1 MNTNSHNKNMDNN
14 NNQQNFNTPQQPP
27 INPIPSPSK
36 LNNKVI
42 VLVVIVL
49 VVIAGYVALKW
60 GKTNTSPISTQP
72 DRETQ
77 EVLGDVSKKIVG
89 PLTIQPLMPIVE
101 MDQPSASY
109 KNSITQIQAGDIP
122 EETQKPLKDIILKS
136 DLEIKSRNVDSPDSL
151 FSILYINDDKSFVLY
166 VMTPTG
172 TSCILPGEMGFSCDN
187 AKLKILNTKDNSIN
201 LLTNNFG
208 DIYLSEK
215 DNSIIV
221 FGGSKYEIFNLS
233 KPYSLRESTPSGFSS
248 LLINEYTISYNQK
261 TSNLI
266 IENILNNKKITCAI
280 TNIGVKNAL
289 KNNFD
294 FSHFSLS
301 PNGNKIILFEGNNK
315 FFWND
320 ISSQWSSNSSDC
332 LNNANEAEISGV
344 KSVSRMGKWYSNASY
359 FAYSDYGDNTF
370 VYNFGEKKQVFFMPW
385 ENTTGV
391 GYLNNSGYHDMANI
405 DEKVSKVIVVPG
417 EKQISIYFEMPDG
430 KRYLVG
436 NYGDKSSTQEFYQ
449 LTQQYPINSVGD
461 YTSGKLADAGVPKTW
476 IRIEKDNTDKNLYHI
491 LVLDGYNVRQALDV
505 SVDLTVG
512 NDSQSVS
519 VGNSNTKTYAN
530 VQYAFSVNYP
540 QDWKTP
546 TEYSDP
552 YLEWS
557 ISNSSGTDGFRI
569 QGLPAE
575 KNYTLNKFTSGAWF
589 HGPSDSFT
597 NISIGGVPAVRYD
610 LIFPQYGRGE
620 SSQPLGYTRTIQYG
634 VITPNGS
641 ILTIYYGGESFK
653 TKDEARAVDMS
664 KADQFLSWIK
674 F

>member
-1 MNTNSHNKNMDNN
+1 MDNN
-14 NNQQNFNTPQQPP
+14 NNQQNLNTQQQPP

-42 VLVVIVL
+42 LGIVLVVIVA
-49 VVIAGYVALKW
+49 VAGYVALQW

-72 DRETQ
+72 TGETQ
-77 EVLGDVSKKIVG
+77 EVLSDVSKKIVG
-89 PLTIQPLMPIVE
+89 SLTIQPLMPIVE

-109 KNSITQIQAGDIP
+109 KNSIIQIQPGNIS
-122 EETQKPLKDIILKS
+122 EEIQKSLKDIILKS

-151 FSILYINDDKSFVLY
+151 FSILYTNNDKSFVLY

-172 TSCILPGEMGFSCDN
+172 TSCLLPGEMGFSCDN

-261 TSNLI
+261 TSNLV
-266 IENILNNKKITCAI
+266 IENILNNKKISCAI
-280 TNIGVKNAL
+280 TNTGVKNAL

-320 ISSQWSSNSSDC
+320 ISNQWSSNSPDC
-332 LNNANEAEISGV
+332 LNNANEAEISGT
-344 KSVSRMGKWYSNASY
+344 KSISRMGKWYANASY
-359 FAYSDYGDNTF
+359 FAYSDYGDNAF
-370 VYNFGEKKQVFFMPW
+370 VYNLDTQKQIFFMPW

-391 GYLNNSGYHDMANI
+391 GYLNNSGYHDTASI
-405 DEKVSKVIVVPG
+405 DEKISKVIVVPG
-417 EKQISIYFEMPDG
+417 EKQISVYFEMPDG
-430 KRYLVG
+430 KRYLVS
-436 NYGDKSSTQEFYQ
+436 NYSDKSSTQAFYQ
-449 LTQQYPINSVGD
+449 LTQQYPINSAGD

-476 IRIEKDNTDKNLYHI
+476 VRIQKDNTDKNLYHL

-505 SVDLTVG
+505 SAASTIS
-512 NDSQSVS
+512 NNSQSVS
-519 VGNSNTKTYAN
+519 VSSMKQYTDSNFGFSFWYPNTWTVQNATIKNNYTGGTIQKTLTIAPPGTSGEAGE
-530 VQYAFSVNYP
+530 VITIDEFSS
-540 QDWKTP
+540 P
-546 TEYSDP
+546 TREITIARDLCSP
-552 YLEWS
+552 MS
-557 ISNSSGTDGFRI
+557 GSSGSLLFVVYAI
-569 QGLPAE
+569 C
-575 KNYTLNKFTSGAWF
+575 
-589 HGPSDSFT
+589 
-597 NISIGGVPAVRYD
+597 
-610 LIFPQYGRGE
+610 
-620 SSQPLGYTRTIQYG
+620 LG
-634 VITPNGS
+634 
-641 ILTIYYGGESFK
+641 
-653 TKDEARAVDMS
+653 
-664 KADQFLSWIK
+664 
-674 F
+674 